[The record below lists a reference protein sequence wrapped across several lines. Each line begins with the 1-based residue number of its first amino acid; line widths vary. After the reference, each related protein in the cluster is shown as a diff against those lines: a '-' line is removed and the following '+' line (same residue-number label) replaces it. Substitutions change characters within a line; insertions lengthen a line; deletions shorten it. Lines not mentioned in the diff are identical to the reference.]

1 MIEQLQAVID
11 AATALRDSPD
21 ATWID
26 GGGSPDWLRRS
37 VGREDA
43 VRACIKALDG
53 LRAMLE
59 SERAKCCEM
68 KEQARAAVLED
79 AVRGEI
85 K

>member
-11 AATALRDSPD
+11 AATALRDLPG
-21 ATWID
+21 AEWID

-37 VGREDA
+37 VAREDA
-43 VRACIKALDG
+43 VRSCIKALDG

-59 SERAKCCEM
+59 SERVKCCTLT
-68 KEQARAAVLED
+68 EQARAAVLED
-79 AVRGEI
+79 AERGDI